1 MTARAAFR
9 ASAILLGIATAAAG
23 ALPAQALKRYT
34 TSRQFHGEVRLDARI
49 EFGGGSLQ
57 VGAGPPGALY
67 AMQLAY
73 DDERFQP
80 VSRWNAEQGLVAL
93 GLTSRGQGKVGV
105 NAGTQRQD
113 ARIQFSPQA
122 DLSLSLVLGA
132 AVSAVDLGG
141 LRLASLSLETGA
153 SQTEVRFSKRNAMR
167 CTAAAFTAGVA
178 SLSVTG
184 LANSRCDGVT
194 FSGGMGSVVLDY
206 TGEWLGDARLD
217 ATLAVGG
224 LTLRIPREVGV
235 RITTERFMATFE
247 PEGFTREGNRYTSA
261 NHATAE
267 HHLDVALTT
276 SLGGVSVEWVD

>member
-1 MTARAAFR
+1 MTARAVLR
-9 ASAILLGIATAAAG
+9 ACLLLVGTAAAG
-23 ALPAQALKRYT
+23 TLHAQALKRYT

-49 EFGGGSLQ
+49 EFGGGTLEVRAGRPGSLYT
-57 VGAGPPGALY
+57 L
-67 AMQLAY
+67 QLAY

-80 VSRWNAEQGLVAL
+80 VSRWNAEQGAVTL

-113 ARIQFSPQA
+113 ARIEFSPQA
-122 DLSLSLVLGA
+122 DLSLSLSLGA
-132 AVSAVDLGG
+132 AVSVVDLGG

-167 CTAAAFTAGVA
+167 CTSANFTAGVA
-178 SLSVTG
+178 ALAVTG
-184 LANSRCDGVT
+184 LANSRCDSVAFT
-194 FSGGMGSVVLDY
+194 GGMGSVVLDY

-217 ATLAVGG
+217 ASLAVGG

-235 RITTERFMATFE
+235 TITTERFMATFE
-247 PEGFTREGNRYTSA
+247 PEGFARQGNRYASA
-261 NHATAE
+261 NLATAA
-267 HHLDVALTT
+267 HHLDVTLTT